1 MSLLACGLSQATKS
15 TRRSMSAAR
24 KATLRESRS
33 GLAMSSLAR
42 SRLHCASAFASSGRA
57 ACLPLSTS
65 VGLADQLQGAAVEVV
80 AHGAIKLTQE
90 LPQQLKWSNDPPA
103 RRYR

>member
-1 MSLLACGLSQATKS
+1 MSLQVSLLTCGLSQATKS

-33 GLAMSSLAR
+33 GLAIASLA
-42 SRLHCASAFASSGRA
+42 RLHCASAFASSERA

-65 VGLADQLQGAAVEVV
+65 VELVDQLPGAAVEVL

-90 LPQQLKWSNDPPA
+90 LPQ
-103 RRYR
+103 